1 MFSSDFK
8 YLWLLMQQDRDGDL
22 IPVIDKNIVADIWI
36 CGINALAIGAIGI
49 ITYNVFPYASAISG
63 YILTELWNSLTTG
76 QHSMELAVIAT
87 SIICALVMFMAFGG
101 ITNII
106 DKIFEKLKDEINK
119 KDEKI
124 RQLEAKLN
132 EQEAKMRNSA
142 GKIEC

>member
-22 IPVIDKNIVADIWI
+22 IPVIDKNIVADIWV
-36 CGINALAIGAIGI
+36 CGMNALAIGTIGI
-49 ITYNVFPYASAISG
+49 VAYKVFPYASVISG
-63 YILTELWNSLTTG
+63 YILTELLNSLTTEHHRM
-76 QHSMELAVIAT
+76 QLALIAT
-87 SIICALVMFMAFGG
+87 SIICALVIFMAFGG

-119 KDEKI
+119 KDERI
-124 RQLEAKLN
+124 RELEAKLN
-132 EQEAKMRNSA
+132 DQEAKNRNSA